1 MPNNFDFIWFSASSV
16 VTMKYKKLFHSIT
29 LTLVTFKQENTFRH
43 DNSCPWPQLAKREH
57 YHLKEENSARNL
69 CNAMNSN
76 WTTDFSDVVYASDW
90 TNYFPNMW
98 KHRSRLWLART
109 HLRKKVHDMAFMAFI
124 GLYRKLI
131 RGYEFLV
138 VLSRYHNFKKYIYE
152 QNNNSTRVSHFL
164 VHFFASTTTKWIFSH
179 DI

>member
-29 LTLVTFKQENTFRH
+29 LTFVTFKQENTFRH

-109 HLRKKVHDMAFMAFI
+109 HLRKKVHDMAFMAFSCFQ
-124 GLYRKLI
+124 R
-131 RGYEFLV
+131 V

-152 QNNNSTRVSHFL
+152 QNNNSTRVLHFL

-179 DI
+179 NI

>member
-1 MPNNFDFIWFSASSV
+1 
-16 VTMKYKKLFHSIT
+16 MKYKNLFHSIM
-29 LTLVTFKQENTFRH
+29 LTFVTFKQENAFRQ
-43 DNSCPWPQLAKREH
+43 DNTCPWPQLAKRER
-57 YHLKEENSARNL
+57 YHLKAENSARNL

-109 HLRKKVHDMAFMAFI
+109 HLRKKVHDMAFMAFSC
-124 GLYRKLI
+124 
-131 RGYEFLV
+131 FQQV

>member
-1 MPNNFDFIWFSASSV
+1 MPNNFDFIWFSASYV

-29 LTLVTFKQENTFRH
+29 LTFVTFKQENTFRH
-43 DNSCPWPQLAKREH
+43 DNTCPWPQLAKRER
-57 YHLKEENSARNL
+57 YHLKAENSARNL

-76 WTTDFSDVVYASDW
+76 WTTDFSDVVYGSDW
-90 TNYFPNMW
+90 TNYFPNTR
-98 KHRSRLWLART
+98 KQHSRLWLART

-138 VLSRYHNFKKYIYE
+138 VLSRYHNLKYIYM
-152 QNNNSTRVSHFL
+152 NK
-164 VHFFASTTTKWIFSH
+164 TTALHVYCTF
-179 DI
+179 